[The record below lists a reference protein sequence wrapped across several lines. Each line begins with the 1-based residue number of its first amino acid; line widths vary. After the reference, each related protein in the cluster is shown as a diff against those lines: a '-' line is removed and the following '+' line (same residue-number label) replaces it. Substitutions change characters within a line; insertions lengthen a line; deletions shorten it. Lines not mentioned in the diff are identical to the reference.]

1 MISQVNINKFSPYE
15 NKMQYIYQSVEKM
28 VFIHFLLYI
37 DWLSKERLCFIK
49 GTELILVGL
58 ENKVQGNEE

>member
-1 MISQVNINKFSPYE
+1 MKIKCNIFIN
-15 NKMQYIYQSVEKM
+15 QLRKM